1 MAFAA
6 NSPVTVP
13 DGTKPIS
20 QVSIGDTVTVFTP
33 NGTQPKQITFSSGTG
48 PGERHANMVY
58 IEYSEGHGSL
68 IVTPDQPVMMADHKL
83 KRATNL
89 TPGDKLMG
97 GDGQATMAMRVS
109 MGMYSGGLQS
119 VMTNGARE
127 GSDGHFIIVSGV
139 VCGDFH
145 VEIHFDSIER

>member
-20 QVSIGDTVTVFTP
+20 QFSIGDTVTVFTP
-33 NGTQPKQITFSSGTG
+33 NGTESKQITFSDGSG
-48 PGERHANMVY
+48 PGGRHANMVY
-58 IEYSEGHGSL
+58 IEFNEGNESL
-68 IVTPDQPVMMADHKL
+68 IVTTDQPLMMADHKL

-89 TPGDKLMG
+89 TPGDALMG
-97 GDGQATMAMRVS
+97 GNGQAIMAVHIF
-109 MGMYSGGLQS
+109 MGEYSGGLQS
-119 VMTNGARE
+119 VATNGARE

-139 VCGDFH
+139 VCGDFQ
-145 VEIHFDSIER
+145 VEIHFDSIDR